1 MLRLLKKNIM
11 NYKKLISNKV
21 SDLTHSSTDKSG
33 AIVAL
38 LAGLA
43 VGAVLGIL
51 FAPDSGKNTR
61 EKISDKALDLADN
74 AKDSLHSIQ
83 DKINYGKDS
92 IVSLKDRVVDNVKT
106 KVVNAS
112 QEFKEFKDSELA
124 KADDLL
130 NDETN
135 NA

>member
-1 MLRLLKKNIM
+1 M
-11 NYKKLISNKV
+11 NYKKLISGRITDLSNSS
-21 SDLTHSSTDKSG
+21 SDKTG
-33 AIVAL
+33 AVVAL

-43 VGAVLGIL
+43 VGAALGIL

-74 AKDSLHSIQ
+74 AKDSLHSIK

-92 IVSLKDRVVDNVKT
+92 LVDLKDRVVESVKSRVEST
-106 KVVNAS
+106 T
-112 QEFKEFKDSELA
+112 QEFKDFRDSEIA
-124 KADDLL
+124 KAIGAPAE
-130 NDETN
+130 ETT

>member
-1 MLRLLKKNIM
+1 M
-11 NYKKLISNKV
+11 NYKKLISNRI
-21 SDLTHSSTDKSG
+21 SDLSGSSSDKSG
-33 AIVAL
+33 AIAAL

-74 AKDSLHSIQ
+74 AKDSIHSLQ
-83 DKINYGKDS
+83 DKLTYGKDS
-92 IVSLKDRVVDNVKT
+92 LVNLKDRVVDNVKT
-106 KVVNAS
+106 KVENTT
-112 QEFKEFKDSELA
+112 QEFKDFKDSELS
-124 KADDLL
+124 KSGELGSYGID
-130 NDETN
+130 

>member
-1 MLRLLKKNIM
+1 M

-83 DKINYGKDS
+83 DKISYGKDS

-106 KVVNAS
+106 KVDTAS

>member
-1 MLRLLKKNIM
+1 M

-83 DKINYGKDS
+83 DKISYGKDS

-106 KVVNAS
+106 KVDNAS
-112 QEFKEFKDSELA
+112 QEFKEFKDPELA
-124 KADDLL
+124 KADNLL